1 MKIAVCLYKYFP
13 FGGLARDF
21 LNIMTICR
29 DRGYEIDVYVLEWH
43 GDIPKGFNVH
53 VVSVNAWT
61 NHGKVK
67 KFINQITPKLQ
78 SGQYD
83 LIFGFNKIPGL
94 DLYYAADPCYL
105 DRVKKQKN
113 YFFYRLGQRF
123 QFYARCERAVFG
135 LDSQTVS
142 LMISDVQ
149 RDLFKQN
156 YATPDERLL
165 MLPPGISLDRKRP
178 ENWENIR
185 QASRKDLSISDR
197 QFVLLMV
204 GTGFKTKGV
213 DRSIASLA
221 ALPSTLKKNTK
232 LFIVGD
238 GDAKSYID
246 QAKKLGVE
254 TQVEFLGGRKDI
266 PQLLLAAD
274 LLLHPARKENTG
286 TVILEAMVAGLP
298 VIVSQVCGYAK
309 HVSKSKAGIVVSA
322 PFKSQEFEQNVAD
335 MLQTDKLQLWS
346 DNGLK
351 YAEMEDLY
359 SMPEKAADIIEQQL
373 QLKHAKQ
380 LRVILNMD
388 VKE

>member
-21 LNIMTICR
+21 VNIMTICR

-43 GDIPKGFNVH
+43 GDIPEGFNVH
-53 VVSVNAWT
+53 VISVSAWT

-67 KFINQITPKLQ
+67 KFINQVTPKLQ

-83 LIFGFNKIPGL
+83 LIFGFNKTPGL

-105 DRVKKQKN
+105 DRVKNQKN

-123 QFYARCERAVFG
+123 QFYAQCERAVFG

-149 RDLFKQN
+149 RDLFKLN

-165 MLPPGISLDRKRP
+165 LLPPGISMDRKRP
-178 ENWENIR
+178 KNWSEIRKKTRATLDIKENEF
-185 QASRKDLSISDR
+185 A
-197 QFVLLMV
+197 LLMV
-204 GTGFKTKGV
+204 GTAFNTKGV
-213 DRSIASLA
+213 DRSISAVA
-221 ALPSTLKKNTK
+221 ALPEKQRANSK
-232 LFIVGD
+232 LFIAGD
-238 GDAKSYID
+238 GDLKSYME

-254 TQVEFLGGRKDI
+254 THIEFLGGRKDI
-266 PQLLLAAD
+266 PELLLAAD

-322 PFKSQEFEQNVAD
+322 PFKSQEFEQNLAN
-335 MLQTDKLQLWS
+335 MLQTEKLQQWS

-351 YAEMEDLY
+351 YAETEDLY
-359 SMPEKAADIIEQQL
+359 SMPEKAADIIEQQREL
-373 QLKHAKQ
+373 
-380 LRVILNMD
+380 IEGLNSRYL
-388 VKE
+388 ELA

>member
-43 GDIPKGFNVH
+43 GDIPEGFNVH
-53 VVSVNAWT
+53 VISVSAWT

-67 KFINQITPKLQ
+67 KFINQVTPKLQ

-83 LIFGFNKIPGL
+83 LIFGFNKTPGL

-105 DRVKKQKN
+105 DRVKNQKN

-123 QFYARCERAVFG
+123 QFYAQCERAVFG

-149 RDLFKQN
+149 RDLFKLN

-165 MLPPGISLDRKRP
+165 LLPPGISMDRKRP
-178 ENWENIR
+178 KNWSEIRKKTRATLDIKENEF
-185 QASRKDLSISDR
+185 A
-197 QFVLLMV
+197 LLMV
-204 GTGFKTKGV
+204 GTAFNTKGV
-213 DRSIASLA
+213 DRSISAVA
-221 ALPSTLKKNTK
+221 ALPEKQRANSK
-232 LFIVGD
+232 LFIAGD
-238 GDAKSYID
+238 GDLKSYME

-254 TQVEFLGGRKDI
+254 THIEFLGGRKDI
-266 PQLLLAAD
+266 PELLLAAD

-322 PFKSQEFEQNVAD
+322 PFKSQEFEQNLAN
-335 MLQTDKLQLWS
+335 MLQTEKLQQWS

-351 YAEMEDLY
+351 YAETEDLY

-373 QLKHAKQ
+373 QLKHAK
-380 LRVILNMD
+380 
-388 VKE
+388 